1 MPETLLCCSAIFC
14 CWFRMLISLE
24 LVAGITESAKFS
36 FPDID
41 VEEVT
46 AESSLVIFFG
56 GVGGLHFSSDSSTT
70 NVESPSF
77 VESPGVFVSCFQG
90 GILEL

>member
-1 MPETLLCCSAIFC
+1 
-14 CWFRMLISLE
+14 MLISLE

-46 AESSLVIFFG
+46 AAESSLIIFFG

-77 VESPGVFVSCFQG
+77 VESPGVFVSCF
-90 GILEL
+90 